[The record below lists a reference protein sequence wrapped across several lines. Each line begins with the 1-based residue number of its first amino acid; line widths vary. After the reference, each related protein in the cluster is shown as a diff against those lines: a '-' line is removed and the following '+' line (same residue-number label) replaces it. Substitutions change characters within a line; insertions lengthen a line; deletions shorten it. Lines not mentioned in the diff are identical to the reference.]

1 MQGGRGVGQIVGIL
15 NHLAYCSSEKVLVR
29 LESNLGI
36 GSYPE
41 SSEKTLK
48 DFNLVFI

>member
-1 MQGGRGVGQIVGIL
+1 MQGGSGVGQIVGIL

-41 SSEKTLK
+41 SSGKTLK